1 MSKVLVK
8 RAKGQS
14 HIDSM
19 TDCIDSRL
27 TTLKWQTNLKLVG

>member
-19 TDCIDSRL
+19 SDCTDSMTDYI
-27 TTLKWQTNLKLVG
+27 KMTN